1 MDHGIY
7 KVNHSTV
14 NIQHSFRAVWLLRN
28 VGRCWKR
35 NKNKNYRRTFP
46 SIFLQIQSKKQ
57 KNINATTLLSRFYS
71 PAVPVCSRPPCWSRG
86 PRNWSQSSSSVN
98 RSARSPT
105 VRAEFSVS
113 RDPVLCLVKKIKIE
127 KEKRSLY
134 CHAQFR
140 VAHCY
145 IRVQRLERALNR
157 GSFREFLNCWV
168 FEEILSIGLNLCKG
182 ILKSPIKTFFTYLT
196 QAEVL
201 DCKRVNIRDSTVP
214 RMMKRWT
221 WVGLGRI

>member
-1 MDHGIY
+1 MGYKKWITLQSTSNIY
-7 KVNHSTV
+7 C
-14 NIQHSFRAVWLLRN
+14 FRAVWLLRN

-35 NKNKNYRRTFP
+35 NKNKNYRRTLP

-113 RDPVLCLVKKIKIE
+113 RDPVLCLVKKWKKKNE
-127 KEKRSLY
+127 KKKKKKKKAFTVMRSLEWRTVISV
-134 CHAQFR
+134 CRDWSEHS
-140 VAHCY
+140 
-145 IRVQRLERALNR
+145 IEAL
-157 GSFREFLNCWV
+157 SENC
-168 FEEILSIGLNLCKG
+168 
-182 ILKSPIKTFFTYLT
+182 
-196 QAEVL
+196 
-201 DCKRVNIRDSTVP
+201 
-214 RMMKRWT
+214 
-221 WVGLGRI
+221 